1 MRRRK
6 HPRKW
11 NFKGHGSW
19 AFLVGKANSRNSQEN
34 SQQTT
39 REHTLSRPLFPAVYG
54 LEILPSHKSHTQTLP
69 SGFWG
74 WDLERGWDLNVATSS
89 NDFKRNIDVFSIQL
103 HLAKSSPSYSSS
115 SSLSSSS
122 SSFIHY
128 SAQVSKH
135 LRSFSAI
142 RWFKTKRQRGAKEPI
157 LGMLL
162 LECFF

>member
-1 MRRRK
+1 MSESLLTFLLATWGNILKSMRRKK

-19 AFLVGKANSRNSQEN
+19 ALLVGKANSRNSQEN

-74 WDLERGWDLNVATSS
+74 WDLERGWDINVATSS
-89 NDFKRNIDVFSIQL
+89 NNLKETWTYPSNYILQHHHHHHIPPYLRPPPHSSNTLPRFRN
-103 HLAKSSPSYSSS
+103 
-115 SSLSSSS
+115 
-122 SSFIHY
+122 
-128 SAQVSKH
+128 

-142 RWFKTKRQRGAKEPI
+142 R
-157 LGMLL
+157 
-162 LECFF
+162 CF